1 MDIETAD
8 ILVETDAR
16 IEIHTLTDEVRAR
29 VADSGAE
36 SGMVLVSTGH
46 TSAAVTTNEAE
57 DRLLQDILQKF
68 VDLVPPEE
76 WYFHD
81 QQHVDTDT
89 QRNAFGHILS
99 TMVKTPVM
107 LVYEDKTL
115 QFGQYED
122 VLLFEFDGPRERTV
136 DVTVMH

>member
-1 MDIETAD
+1 M
-8 ILVETDAR
+8 
-16 IEIHTLTDEVRAR
+16 
-29 VADSGAE
+29 
-36 SGMVLVSTGH
+36 
-46 TSAAVTTNEAE
+46 
-57 DRLLQDILQKF
+57 
-68 VDLVPPEE
+68 PPEE